1 MRARRLV
8 LLLAV
13 LLTFVA
19 AKHRGVQL
27 PDRDPIPDVFSLSN
41 PTRVTSTHLDLDLT
55 VDFNAQVLRGS
66 VTHTLLHR
74 TADTEFIVDTNFLN
88 VENIT
93 ADGQP
98 TPWKYLGS
106 APNGSA
112 LVITV
117 GPKTNRV
124 RIDYHTS
131 TAAVGLHWLKAQETR
146 SRALPALWSENEPD
160 MARSWIPL
168 QDTPSVRVTY
178 DATIHTPT
186 NEMALMSATGNP
198 TSIRSDGTYHFSMPH
213 SIPAYLI
220 ALTVAKYEFRDMG
233 NRTGVYAEPALI
245 DDTQYEMQFLPDMLG
260 AAERILG
267 PYPFE
272 RYDLVF
278 PPKYPGGMENPEL
291 NFIGQDAITGNHP
304 AVLVP
309 SGLVAHELSHSWFGD
324 LMTCAEWNDL
334 WLNEGFATYYATRIE
349 EAMGAPDFA
358 GYALITDRQA
368 LDNFLALK
376 IAPRL
381 TVLHRAAFVGS
392 ERPSF
397 TVINYQKGEMFLKT
411 LEDEMGRTAFD
422 AFIAHYMASHPFHW
436 VDDVSF
442 RDTII
447 NDPAYRDGLLV
458 DDWIYGSGAPSNIAQ
473 IPPSAL
479 LARVGAQ
486 ADAFRA
492 GTKAADLDTAGW
504 TYFDFGQFVVKI
516 NDVVVPRMSELDAAF
531 GFSKLPSPPLN
542 WLDAAARSLD
552 ANSKALLDRYLS
564 IGKTDSLSVWYT
576 LGQTAAGRAYANTL
590 FGKVLNVYDSTTRRQ
605 IQQYIGYSGA
615 VP

>member
-27 PDRDPIPDVFSLSN
+27 PDRDPIPDVFSFSN
-41 PTRVTSTHLDLDLT
+41 PTHVTSTHLDLDLT

-66 VTHTLLHR
+66 VTHTILNR
-74 TADTEFIVDTNFLN
+74 TGDTEFIVDTNFLN
-88 VENIT
+88 IDNIT
-93 ADGQP
+93 ADGKA
-98 TPWKYLGS
+98 TPWKYLG
-106 APNGSA
+106 AAANGTA
-112 LVITV
+112 LNITV
-117 GPKTNRV
+117 GPKTNKV

-146 SRALPALWSENEPD
+146 SGALPALWSENEPD

-178 DATIHTPT
+178 DATIHTPS
-186 NEMALMSATGNP
+186 NEMVLMSATGNP

-213 SIPAYLI
+213 SIPSYLI
-220 ALTVAKYEFRDMG
+220 ALTVAKYEFRDTG
-233 NRTGVYAEPALI
+233 NGTGVYAEPLLI
-245 DDTQYEMQFLPDMLG
+245 NDTAYEMQFLPDMLN
-260 AAERILG
+260 AAQRILG

-278 PPKYPGGMENPEL
+278 PPKYTGGMENPEL
-291 NFIGQDAITGNHP
+291 NFIGQDAVTGNHP
-304 AVLVP
+304 GVVLP
-309 SGLVAHELSHSWFGD
+309 SGLVAHELAHSWFGD

-349 EAMGAPDFA
+349 EETGAPDLA
-358 GYALITDRQA
+358 GYALVVDRQA
-368 LDNFLALK
+368 IDGILTYK
-376 IAPRL
+376 PRL
-381 TVLHRAAFVGS
+381 SVLHRAEFVGS

-397 TVINYQKGEMFLKT
+397 TIVNYQKGEMFLKT
-411 LEDEMGRTAFD
+411 LEDQMGRTAFD
-422 AFIAHYMASHPFHW
+422 AFIARYVKSHQFHW
-436 VDDVSF
+436 VDDISF

-447 NDPAYRDGLLV
+447 NDPAYRNDLLV
-458 DDWIYGSGAPSNIAQ
+458 DDWLYGSGEPSNLTT

-504 TYFDFGQFVVKI
+504 TYFDFGQFLVKI
-516 NDVVVPRMSELDAAF
+516 NDVLVPRMSELDAAF
-531 GFSKLPSPPLN
+531 GFSKMPSPPLP

-552 ANSKALLDRYLS
+552 PNSKTLLDRYLS
-564 IGKTDSLSVWYT
+564 IGKTDSVTAWYA
-576 LGQTAAGRAYANTL
+576 LGQSTAGKTYASAL
-590 FGKVLNVYDSTTRRQ
+590 FNRVQSVYDSTTRRQ
-605 IQQYIGYSGA
+605 IAQYIGYTSV

>member
-27 PDRDPIPDVFSLSN
+27 PEREPIPDVFSLSN

-55 VDFNAQVLRGS
+55 VDFTTQTLRGS
-66 VTHTLLHR
+66 VTHTILNR
-74 TADTEFIVDTNFLN
+74 TGDSEFIVDTNFLT
-88 VENIT
+88 VEKVT

-98 TPWKYLGS
+98 TPWKFLGS

-117 GPKTNRV
+117 GPKTNKV
-124 RIDYHTS
+124 RIDYHTG
-131 TAAVGLHWLKAQETR
+131 AANALHWINAKETR
-146 SRALPALWSENEPD
+146 SGALPAVWSENEPD

-213 SIPAYLI
+213 SIPSYLI
-220 ALTVAKYEFRDMG
+220 ALTVAKLEFRDLG
-233 NRTGVYAEPALI
+233 NGTGVYAEPVLI
-245 DDTQYEMQFLPDMLG
+245 NDTAYEMQFLPDMVN
-260 AAERILG
+260 AAQRILG

-278 PPKYPGGMENPEL
+278 PPKYTGGMENPEL

-304 AVLVP
+304 DVVLP
-309 SGLVAHELSHSWFGD
+309 SGLVAHELAHSWFGD

-349 EAMGAPDFA
+349 EEIGAPELA
-358 GYALITDRQA
+358 GYALASDRRA
-368 LDNFLALK
+368 LDGYFTPNLP
-376 IAPRL
+376 PRL
-381 TVLHRAAFVGS
+381 TILHKPSFVGS

-397 TVINYQKGEMFLKT
+397 TIVNYQKGEMFLKT

-422 AFIAHYMASHPFHW
+422 AFIARYVKAHPYHW

-447 NDPAYRDGLLV
+447 NDPAYSEDLLV
-458 DDWIYGSGAPSNIAQ
+458 DTWLYGTGEPSNIAQ
-473 IPPSAL
+473 IPPSTL
-479 LARVGAQ
+479 VARTGAQ

-504 TYFDFGQFVVKI
+504 TYFDFGQFLSQI

-531 GFSKLPSPPLN
+531 GFSKMPSPPLN
-542 WLDAAARSLD
+542 WLDDAAKSLD
-552 ANSKALLDRYLS
+552 PSSRALLDRYLS
-564 IGKTDSLSVWYT
+564 IGKTDSLSVWYQ
-576 LGQTAAGRAYANTL
+576 LGQSSAGKAYASPL
-590 FGKVLNVYDSTTRRQ
+590 FTKVQSVYDSTTRKQ
-605 IQQYIGYSGA
+605 IAQYIGYTGII
-615 VP
+615 